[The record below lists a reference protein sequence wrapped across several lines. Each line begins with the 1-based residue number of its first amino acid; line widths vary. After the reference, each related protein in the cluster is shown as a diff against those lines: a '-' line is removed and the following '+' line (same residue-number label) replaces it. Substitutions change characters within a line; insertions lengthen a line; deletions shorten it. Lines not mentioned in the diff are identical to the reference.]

1 MRYATGMSGIRGN
14 LQLEARMRSAP
25 ASVSGT
31 DGEAIQAE
39 ALFPAIYED
48 LRKVAAHRL
57 AALAPGQT
65 LQATALVH
73 EAWLRLAQHG
83 QPRTWKN
90 RVHFFAAA
98 AEVMRHVLIDHLR
111 SKTRLKR
118 GGGQLRLDIDDR
130 DLAGTTGNEKILLI
144 EEALEE
150 LEREQPEKAR
160 VVVLKFFGGLTD
172 REAAVQLAVTERT
185 IERHWAFAKAWLMR
199 RIREQL

>member
-1 MRYATGMSGIRGN
+1 MGLGGN
-14 LQLEARMRSAP
+14 LQLEAHMRSAP

-73 EAWLRLAQHG
+73 EAWLRLAQG

-111 SKTRLKR
+111 SKARLKR
-118 GGGQLRLDIDDR
+118 GGGQLRLDIDDL
-130 DLAGTTGNEKILLI
+130 DLAATTGNEKILLI

-150 LEREQPEKAR
+150 FEREQPEKAR

-172 REAAVQLAVTERT
+172 REAAEQLAVTERT

-199 RIREQL
+199 KIREQL

>member
-1 MRYATGMSGIRGN
+1 MKSALARGTGT
-14 LQLEARMRSAP
+14 E
-25 ASVSGT
+25 
-31 DGEAIQAE
+31 GESNQME
-39 ALFPAIYED
+39 ALFPSVYND

-57 AALAPGQT
+57 AMLAPGQT

-73 EAWLRLAQHG
+73 EAWLRLAQT

-90 RVHFFAAA
+90 QVHFFAVA

-118 GGGQLRLDIDDR
+118 GGGQLRLDIDDL
-130 DLAGTTGNEKILLI
+130 DLAATSGNEKILLI

-150 LEREQPEKAR
+150 LEREQPDKAR

-172 REAAVQLAVTERT
+172 REAAEELGVTERT
-185 IERHWAFAKAWLMR
+185 IERHWAYAKAWLMR
-199 RIREQL
+199 KIREQL

>member
-1 MRYATGMSGIRGN
+1 MVSKANFQI
-14 LQLEARMRSAP
+14 EAPMRSAP
-25 ASVSGT
+25 ARVTGT
-31 DGEAIQAE
+31 EGESNQME
-39 ALFPAIYED
+39 ALFPTVYND

-57 AALAPGQT
+57 AMLAPGQT

-73 EAWLRLAQHG
+73 EAWLRLAQT

-90 RVHFFAAA
+90 QVHFFAVA

-118 GGGQLRLDIDDR
+118 GGGQLRLDIDDLQ
-130 DLAGTTGNEKILLI
+130 LAATTGNEKILLI

-150 LEREQPEKAR
+150 LEREQPDKAR

-172 REAAVQLAVTERT
+172 REAAEELGVTDRT
-185 IERHWAFAKAWLMR
+185 IERHWAYAKAWLMR
-199 RIREQL
+199 KIREQL